1 LARGSHL
8 LAVFAA
14 SFFLFGLVPAA
25 LAAPASSSEAGVL
38 AAVNAA
44 RTAHG
49 LRPLRLDLTLRS
61 AARSH
66 SADMLHRNYFAHGAF
81 AARMAAFHVQGRQ
94 AGENLAWGSGPYG
107 RAGAMIGEWLASPE
121 HRANLLS
128 PVYSRIGIGLVR
140 GSFQGTAGA
149 TVVTADFAG

>member
-1 LARGSHL
+1 LRINHIFG
-8 LAVFAA
+8 VFAA
-14 SFFLFGLVPAA
+14 VFLLLGVAPAA
-25 LAAPASSSEAGVL
+25 LAGPTRSSEASVL

-44 RTAHG
+44 RTANG
-49 LRPLRLDLTLRS
+49 LQPLRLDLTLRS

-81 AARMAAFHVQGRQ
+81 AGRMAAFHVQGRQ

-107 RAGAMIGEWLASPE
+107 RAGAMISEWLASPE

-128 PVYSRIGIGLVR
+128 PVYSRVGIGLVR

>member
-1 LARGSHL
+1 MLA
-8 LAVFAA
+8 LAPGAV
-14 SFFLFGLVPAA
+14 
-25 LAAPASSSEAGVL
+25 AAPASSSEAGVL

-49 LRPLRLDLTLRS
+49 LGPLRLDLTLRS

-66 SADMLHRNYFAHGAF
+66 SADMLRRNYFAHGAF
-81 AARMAAFHVQGRQ
+81 ATRMAAFHVQGRQ

-107 RAGAMIGEWLASPE
+107 RAGAMIREWLASPE